1 MMGIRLNLLWKI
13 LLISL
18 LPFILLGITLQGV
31 NFYLTKTNFTK
42 TAGQFEESLK
52 TISSQSATELTALS
66 EQSAKDLL
74 QEIRIAIGSSLQP
87 GEAVKFL
94 DLAKKQVEIELLNE
108 FSFYGPNGTLELSSN
123 ADTTRKSVP
132 EDVLQQAKADKALV
146 IRGKENNDATLR
158 FYLPLFMDAD
168 MVRMNPDYKVG
179 DFYGVLFVE
188 IKKDRIQKSIAEQQA
203 HIAQAV
209 AEGQKVNRAVLSQS
223 LIWSAAISGAFLT
236 AVVILVVPM
245 ATRGIVSPL
254 RRAIRA
260 NMDIAEYLS
269 SAADQFTASS
279 QTIASG
285 ATQQAAGLEE
295 TSSSLE
301 EITSMTRH
309 NAQNA
314 QQANT
319 LAQQAQTAANDG
331 ATAIKTMNQAIQD
344 ILKSSEATSKIIKVI
359 DDIAFQTNLLAL
371 NAAVEAA
378 RAGEA
383 GKGFAVVAEEV
394 RNLAIRSAEA
404 AKNTEQMI
412 QTSVSQSKKGSEIAA
427 DVSKT
432 LAEILT
438 RSGKTA
444 SLVNEIASACN
455 EQVGNIEQINTSISQ
470 MENVTQQNA
479 ANAEESASSATE
491 LNSQA
496 ANLKKTVDELVVL
509 VENSSSKLVCAAS
522 DSNKNA

>member
-18 LPFILLGITLQGV
+18 LPFIVLGIVLQGV
-31 NFYLTKTNFTK
+31 NFYLAKTNFTK
-42 TAGQFEESLK
+42 TAGQF
-52 TISSQSATELTALS
+52 SQSLEAISTQSAEELISLS

-74 QEIRIAIGSSLQP
+74 QEIKIAIGSSLQP
-87 GEAVKFL
+87 GEASKFI
-94 DLAKKQVEIELLNE
+94 DLAKKQVKIELLNE
-108 FSFYGPNGTLELSSN
+108 FSFYGPKGELELSSN
-123 ADTTRKSVP
+123 TDTTRKNVP
-132 EDVLQQAKADKALV
+132 DDVLQQAKTDKALV
-146 IRGKENNDATLR
+146 IRGKEDKDATLR

-168 MVRMNPDYKVG
+168 MVRMNPNYKPG
-179 DFYGVLFVE
+179 DFYGILFVE
-188 IKKDRIQKSIAEQQA
+188 IKKDRIQKSIKQQRMNIEQALAES
-203 HIAQAV
+203 
-209 AEGQKVNRAVLSQS
+209 QKQNRAVLSQS
-223 LIWSAAISGAFLT
+223 LIWGLAVSGAFLT

-245 ATRGIVSPL
+245 ATRGIVTPL
-254 RRAIRA
+254 RKAIRA
-260 NMDIAEYLS
+260 NKDVAEYLS
-269 SAADQFTASS
+269 SASDQFSESS
-279 QTIASG
+279 QTIAAG
-285 ATQQAAGLEE
+285 ATEQAAGLQE

-301 EITSMTRH
+301 QITSTTKQ

-319 LAQQAQTAANDG
+319 LAQQAQAAANDG
-331 ATAIKTMNQAIQD
+331 AVAIKTMNLAIQD

-359 DDIAFQTNLLAL
+359 DEIAFQTNLLAL

-412 QTSVSQSKKGSEIAA
+412 QTSVDQSKKGSEIAA
-427 DVSKT
+427 EVSKK
-432 LAEILT
+432 LSEILT

-444 SLVNEIASACN
+444 SLVGEIAVACN
-455 EQVGNIEQINTSISQ
+455 EQADGIEQINKSISQ
-470 MENVTQQNA
+470 MEHVTQQNA
-479 ANAEESASSATE
+479 ANAEESASSAVE

-496 ANLKKTVDELVVL
+496 VNLKNTVEDLVVL
-509 VENSSSKLVCAAS
+509 VESANSKKATSAQTAR
-522 DSNKNA
+522 